1 MRLLVEIVFY
11 VFGIL
16 YPITILL
23 SSIKSKKRSEKLNK
37 YVLVCIIFIMFYIF
51 KIGGYMLIHRYENG
65 HYDNKILE
73 NKDKNTENVKDED
86 KDNENNNVENKNNEI
101 DNVENTE
108 TKEEVKTTKK
118 VVNNTDDTTKSNN
131 TNNTKIINTGNHEIT
146 QVDGVYYVDGYMI
159 VNKTYALPSDYKPKN
174 PHMQINNSKY
184 GSSYIDEDV
193 YKNFEIMKADALA
206 LGLNIWIQSGY
217 RSYSFQEE
225 LYNHYVNKDGK
236 AMADTYS
243 ARAGHSEHQ
252 TGLAFDLNSISDAFQ
267 YTEEGKWVNNN
278 AYKYGFILRYPKGK
292 DNITGYKYE
301 SWHLRYV
308 GYDLAEKLYNNGDWI
323 TMEEYFNLTSTYE

>member
-1 MRLLVEIVFY
+1 MKLLVEIVFY
-11 VFGIL
+11 IFGIL

-86 KDNENNNVENKNNEI
+86 KSNEINNNEKNKNNEI
-101 DNVENTE
+101 DNVENIE
-108 TKEEVKTTKK
+108 TKEEVKTTQK

-131 TNNTKIINTGNHEIT
+131 TKIINNGNHEIT

-159 VNKTYALPSDYKPKN
+159 VNKTYALPSDYKPRN

-225 LYNHYVNKDGK
+225 LYNYYVNKDGK

-252 TGLAFDLNSISDAFQ
+252 TGYAYDLYNTILPYTSFGDTKEFTWLKDNAHLYGFIIR
-267 YTEEGKWVNNN
+267 YTEENK
-278 AYKYGFILRYPKGK
+278 
-292 DNITGYKYE
+292 NITGYKNE
-301 SWHLRYV
+301 PWHIRYV
-308 GYDLAEKLYNNGDWI
+308 GISHATYMYENNK
-323 TMEEYFNLTSTYE
+323 TLEEYLLNKTK